1 MKYCH
6 ISFRSSFII
15 ICVALAYLTY
25 TPNLQATPPLPIPV
39 QIYNLQDNTVSTPLI
54 ASIYEVLSDPTSQVA
69 SWLSRAVGNEPRLI
83 ITVKT
88 EHFSEGMFSDKAS
101 LSINWSYIDSI
112 GSIKQMETKDFEFR
126 SGKMQTRANSCDF
139 MLVTRDVVRR
149 LIGMQ

>member
-54 ASIYEVLSDPTSQVA
+54 ASIYEGFQTQLHK
-69 SWLSRAVGNEPRLI
+69 LHHGSRAQ
-83 ITVKT
+83 
-88 EHFSEGMFSDKAS
+88 SEM
-101 LSINWSYIDSI
+101 N
-112 GSIKQMETKDFEFR
+112 
-126 SGKMQTRANSCDF
+126 
-139 MLVTRDVVRR
+139 RD
-149 LIGMQ
+149 L